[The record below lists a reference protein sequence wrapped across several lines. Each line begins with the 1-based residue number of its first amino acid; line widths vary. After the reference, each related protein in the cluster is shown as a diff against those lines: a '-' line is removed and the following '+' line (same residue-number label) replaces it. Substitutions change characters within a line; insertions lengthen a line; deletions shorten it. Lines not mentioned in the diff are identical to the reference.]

1 MAYEI
6 DTDKLN
12 DPSLQI
18 LDIGKPPVRQMAHQ
32 SYPKMLYL
40 HPKDKSKTHR
50 TTIVHTP
57 DEQSAHEAKGW
68 KTKQHIPVEPAED
81 LSEHFEAEPLV
92 PARNDRDPLDSM
104 TKDEL
109 LAEAARRGITSVD
122 GRNSQGSIIAAL
134 KAEPIAA

>member
-57 DEQSAHEAKGW
+57 DEQDAHESKGW
-68 KTKQHIPVEPAED
+68 KTKPHIPVEPVED
-81 LSEHFEAEPLV
+81 LSEHFEAEA
-92 PARNDRDPLDSM
+92 PAPPAEKSVDDMSR
-104 TKDEL
+104 DEL
-109 LAEAARRGITSVD
+109 IAEVKKRGITTVD
-122 GRNSQGSIIAAL
+122 GRSKTEAILAAL
-134 KAEPIAA
+134 KAE